1 MLLSALVLAGGLVL
15 LILAADAF
23 VTGAARISLALRISP
38 VVVGAVVIGFGT
50 SAPEI
55 LTAVLAAV
63 EGAPA
68 LGAGALVG
76 SNIANLAFIAAIA
89 ALIAPLHVHSSTL
102 RREAPLATAAVLV
115 FAVVLLIGPS
125 VIAGVV
131 MIGLIVAAT
140 LRIIRGP
147 ADSDDALG
155 VDAVEETDQPHRP
168 MPEALR
174 AALGL
179 VGTVAGAQLV
189 VSGARDIA
197 LGVGLSEAFVGL
209 TLVAVG
215 TSLPELASAV
225 QAARR
230 GHTDLV
236 IGNILGSN
244 IFNSLAAGG
253 LLAIVAPGAIAA
265 EIGYVSIGL
274 MAATALLAFVAIT
287 TGGRLSRR
295 EAVVLLVFYAAAVPL
310 MA

>member
-1 MLLSALVLAGGLVL
+1 
-15 LILAADAF
+15 
-23 VTGAARISLALRISP
+23 
-38 VVVGAVVIGFGT
+38 
-50 SAPEI
+50 
-55 LTAVLAAV
+55 
-63 EGAPA
+63 
-68 LGAGALVG
+68 
-76 SNIANLAFIAAIA
+76 
-89 ALIAPLHVHSSTL
+89 
-102 RREAPLATAAVLV
+102 
-115 FAVVLLIGPS
+115 
-125 VIAGVV
+125 
-131 MIGLIVAAT
+131 
-140 LRIIRGP
+140 
-147 ADSDDALG
+147 
-155 VDAVEETDQPHRP
+155 